1 MRTAARARRAGAVHG
16 SRPHTSGQIGAE
28 KPHPRAFETVFTY
41 YPDARTGWMIGDSWH
56 ADVQGAQGEIE
67 SIVDRG

>member
-1 MRTAARARRAGAVHG
+1 
-16 SRPHTSGQIGAE
+16 
-28 KPHPRAFETVFTY
+28 VFTY